1 MILSD
6 WRTNMVANKNTV
18 LITTSGTGNR
28 LGELTKYTN
37 KSLVRIGKKPAIS
50 YIIESYPDDTNFV
63 ITTGYYG
70 DHVKQY
76 LKLAYP
82 EKLFT
87 FCDVD
92 KFEGNGS
99 SLLYSMYCARNYL
112 QTPFIFHA
120 CDTILA
126 SPLITPNNNVNWC
139 ASSWTTHSEH
149 YRTHKIVKGMPRIIG
164 IDEKGSNE
172 NTHAHIG
179 ISKIKDYELFWN
191 VAEELLNN
199 FVEDQSLSDCHVIN
213 KMIDSGSIFEP
224 LFINTKLWLDIG
236 NISSLNHARENIPDK
251 FHILDKNNESIF
263 ILNNSVIKF
272 FHDKNIIK
280 NRIDRLKYLKLIG
293 PKLYNYTDNF
303 YKYEYI
309 DGIEAS
315 YLIEP
320 NQFKHLLDKLNQ
332 YWTLIETTPEFIN
345 KTKKFYIDKTKERAI
360 QFLTTH
366 KIKDQQ
372 VFINGT
378 PVPKFENLI
387 NQLSLDLITTN
398 QKYYFH
404 GDCVLDNLIITPKN
418 DVKFIDWRQDF
429 CGDTNGGDIYYDLG
443 KLLHSLTMNHD
454 LIFKNLF
461 SYKEEEIDGVKHI
474 QVDIL
479 RKSSHVEF
487 EKMFIKFAYD
497 NNFDIK
503 KINIIK
509 SLIWINMSPLHHYP
523 FNYFLYYYGLL
534 SLNNVINDKSM

>member
-1 MILSD
+1 
-6 WRTNMVANKNTV
+6 MVANKITV

-50 YIIESYPDDTNFV
+50 YIIESYPDNTDFV

-82 EKLFT
+82 EKSFT

-92 KFEGNGS
+92 KFEGKGS

-126 SPLITPNNNVNWC
+126 SPPVIKPNDNANWC
-139 ASSWTTHSEH
+139 ASSWTAHSEH
-149 YRTHKIVKGMPRIIG
+149 YRTHKLVKGMPRIIG

-179 ISKIKDYELFWN
+179 ISRIKDYELFWCA
-191 VAEELLNN
+191 AEELLNN

-213 KMIDSGSIFEP
+213 KMIDNGAMFEP
-224 LFINTKLWLDIG
+224 LFITTKSWLDIG
-236 NISSLNHARENIPDK
+236 NISSLNHARENISDK

-263 ILNNSVIKF
+263 ILNNHVIKF
-272 FHDKNIIK
+272 FHDKTVIK
-280 NRIDRLKYLKLIG
+280 NRIDRLKYLKSIG
-293 PKLYNYTDNF
+293 PKLYGYTDNF

-309 DGIEAS
+309 EGNEAS
-315 YLIEP
+315 HLIER
-320 NQFKHLLDKLNQ
+320 NQFKNLLDKLNQ
-332 YWTLIETTPEFIN
+332 YWTLIETKPEFIN
-345 KTKKFYIDKTKERAI
+345 KTKKFYIDKTKERAL

-366 KIKDQQ
+366 KIKDQL
-372 VFINGT
+372 VVINGVS
-378 PVPKFENLI
+378 VPKFEDLVNKLP
-387 NQLSLDLITTN
+387 LDLITTDK
-398 QKYYFH
+398 KYYFH

-454 LIFKNLF
+454 LISKNLF
-461 SYKEEEIDGVKHI
+461 SYKEEEINGVKYI

-487 EKMFIKFAYD
+487 EKLFIKFASD